1 METKHTNPLSS
12 PGTSARDSFLGFVG
26 GCVRFLF
33 TGSWKRKSPLESS
46 GPDLKF
52 EAQVRND
59 LRFLFEKYDA
69 KIISNNYYYRSFGN
83 AIIVIDAGQLFFRVV
98 RDRGEIRIDVAPGP
112 VSPIDGRWTE
122 LGGALAALTM
132 DDSSGKIPDPFCY
145 ATLSRAA
152 DFLEPALPQLQ
163 EALSESHYET
173 TSRRI
178 KQISESY
185 MNYLYE
191 RIKLKTKTHN

>member
-1 METKHTNPLSS
+1 
-12 PGTSARDSFLGFVG
+12 VG

-33 TGSWKRKSPLESS
+33 TGLWKRKSPLESS

-52 EAQVRND
+52 EARVRND

-83 AIIVIDAGQLFFRVV
+83 AIIVIGAGQLFFRVV

-152 DFLEPALPQLQ
+152 DFLEPTLPQLQ
-163 EALSESHYET
+163 EALSESHCGT

-178 KQISESY
+178 RQISESY

-191 RIKLKTKTHN
+191 RIKLKTKTLN